1 MFPGKVDDEMVTAK
15 VSATN
20 PSPQDTDTPPPLS
33 FTEFCEKVDD
43 AMFTDTTEEH
53 REKLAGSDTE
63 QVYLT
68 SGTYHRLADMIRIGW
83 HPRFREL
90 MSKLVKAS

>member
-1 MFPGKVDDEMVTAK
+1 MK
-15 VSATN
+15 N
-20 PSPQDTDTPPPLS
+20 Q
-33 FTEFCEKVDD
+33 EFHHYMRNQVKEI
-43 AMFTDTTEEH
+43 AGY

-68 SGTYHRLADMIRIGW
+68 SGTYHRLADMIRVGW